1 MSTLIEIAGWLGA
14 ALLLLAYALVSYGR
28 VGGRSVLYQTLN
40 IAASV
45 LLAANTSWHHAWP
58 SAFVNIIWIVIAIG
72 ALSTA
77 AASRRA
83 TPQEP

>member
-1 MSTLIEIAGWLGA
+1 MSTLLEVAGWLGA

-40 IAASV
+40 IAASI
-45 LLAANTSWHHAWP
+45 LLGANTAWHHAWP
-58 SAFVNIIWIVIAIG
+58 SAFVNVVWIVIAIG

-77 AASRRA
+77 AASRRV

>member
-1 MSTLIEIAGWLGA
+1 MSTLLEIAGWLGA

-45 LLAANTSWHHAWP
+45 LLAANTAWHHAWP
-58 SAFVNIIWIVIAIG
+58 SAFVNVVWIAIAVG
-72 ALSTA
+72 ALSA
-77 AASRRA
+77 VAASRRA